1 MMRARKFKAIP
12 AILGLAAGLL
22 LAAPAHPA
30 LAACLAADQARQV
43 LASGGAASIGQ
54 IAGALKQRYR
64 VDVIGGQL
72 CEGGSG
78 YVYQLKVL
86 GPGGRADQVVV
97 DARSG
102 QLLSGNLG
110 R

>member
-1 MMRARKFKAIP
+1 MNIAAKLKTALLTL
-12 AILGLAAGLL
+12 ALAAGI
-22 LAAPAHPA
+22 LAAVPPQEA
-30 LAACLAADQARQV
+30 LAACLSADQARQV
-43 LASGGAASIGQ
+43 RASGGAASIGQ
-54 IAGALKQRYR
+54 IAGALKQRYQ

-78 YVYQLKVL
+78 YVYELKVL
-86 GPGGRADQVVV
+86 GPGGRADRVVV